1 MRQKYDISRRL
12 PQVGSF
18 GADTSDRLG
27 ESRFDAS
34 REAGL
39 LTARSYFGITLIVAV
54 MFGCTRLS
62 PAIQSSRNS
71 VLLYGASWNGLPK
84 PCRSVARQNG
94 CLGLAAWPRH

>member
-12 PQVGSF
+12 PQVGFF

-34 REAGL
+34 SEAGL

-54 MFGCTRLS
+54 MFGCTRQSL
-62 PAIQSSRNS
+62 AIQSSRNRC
-71 VLLYGASWNGLPK
+71 VVVRRFLERITEAVPQRRAPEWL
-84 PCRSVARQNG
+84 
-94 CLGLAAWPRH
+94 